1 MHTYTDGRHEHG
13 QNFLR
18 DQRIIRQMTDLA
30 AQTQGP
36 ILEVGPGRGA
46 LTFPLEELGRP
57 LTAVE
62 IDRRLAQRLSRR
74 CGRRTS
80 IVHGDFLQH
89 RLPETAHTIIGNLPF
104 HLTTAILRRL
114 LHHRRWEQA
123 VLITQWE
130 VARRRAGVGG
140 ASMMTAQ
147 WMPYYSFALQGRVPA
162 HAYSPAPAVDGGILT
177 VTRRR
182 DPLLPW
188 NQRSTYSG
196 VVHRMFT
203 GPGRGMAQILH
214 RAYGLSRA
222 EAGRALGEV
231 GVRGS
236 ALPKQLTAEQWAGL
250 FQRCAAFGG
259 SELSAGRG
267 RRKRRPAR

>member
-1 MHTYTDGRHEHG
+1 VRRRTSSQHSWAAPLIVPARDIFSIPGEPMHTYTDGRHEHG

-114 LHHRRWEQA
+114 LHHRRWTA
-123 VLITQWE
+123 
-130 VARRRAGVGG
+130 
-140 ASMMTAQ
+140 AS
-147 WMPYYSFALQGRVPA
+147 
-162 HAYSPAPAVDGGILT
+162 SP
-177 VTRRR
+177 
-182 DPLLPW
+182 
-188 NQRSTYSG
+188 
-196 VVHRMFT
+196 
-203 GPGRGMAQILH
+203 
-214 RAYGLSRA
+214 
-222 EAGRALGEV
+222 
-231 GVRGS
+231 
-236 ALPKQLTAEQWAGL
+236 
-250 FQRCAAFGG
+250 
-259 SELSAGRG
+259 
-267 RRKRRPAR
+267 